1 MKFYKPESFS
11 AGCKRCR
18 TKAASSPSL
27 SRSCLVLRTFSDTF
41 SSLRPDKPWV
51 TKLSSAGLV
60 YVHFGRQL
68 LAQLTQLKEGDRQ
81 LEVLYDKVR
90 ISLRSPSPPSA
101 QRSTLKAERGVKTHR
116 SRRPVLKIE
125 TTRPLSGGKMPSAR
139 AHFLAVPAKT
149 AGSGEGGLKWS
160 ESGGTW
166 QDSSVIFKP
175 WRRLQRTQQFWT
187 SSSMKPHGSG
197 GGHG

>member
-1 MKFYKPESFS
+1 MKYWNFNRPVLIINNPMKFYKPESFS

-101 QRSTLKAERGVKTHR
+101 KVDFKGRTRGENSSFSSAGFKDRNHAAALRWKNAERSCSFPG
-116 SRRPVLKIE
+116 RPCE
-125 TTRPLSGGKMPSAR
+125 DS
-139 AHFLAVPAKT
+139 
-149 AGSGEGGLKWS
+149 
-160 ESGGTW
+160 W
-166 QDSSVIFKP
+166 Q
-175 WRRLQRTQQFWT
+175 WRGWFE
-187 SSSMKPHGSG
+187 MK
-197 GGHG
+197 